1 MSLKKLQEHGQ
12 PEGEMVMTLEEI
24 GSRAKAVSR
33 VLNNLGSREK
43 NMGLEEAARALL
55 EGEEEILAA
64 NQTDYEKAES
74 SGMSKGMLDRLALN
88 PGRIQSMADGL
99 LKVAALDDPVGE
111 VISMKLRPNGL
122 KIGQK
127 RVPLGV
133 IAMIYEARPNVTADA
148 FGLCFKSGNAVILK
162 GGSDAIESNK
172 AIAKWLRT
180 GLTRAGLPED
190 ALQLIEDTSRETTR
204 ELMRLNRYVDVLIP
218 RGGAGLIRS
227 VVENSTVPVI
237 ETGTGNCHI
246 FVDETADFNMA
257 LDIIY
262 NAKTQR
268 IGVCNACESLV
279 VHRKIADQFLP
290 LLKKR
295 LDEKEVEVRADE
307 AARAVVPE
315 FTPAEEEDWG
325 TEYLDYILS
334 LKIVDSVEEA
344 IEHINTYNTGHSE
357 AIITSDYFNAQ
368 KFLDEVDA
376 AAVYVNASTRFTDGE
391 EFGFGAEIG
400 ISTQKLHARG
410 PMGLKELTT
419 TKYIIYGDGQIR

>member
-172 AIAKWLRT
+172 VIAKWLRT
-180 GLTRAGLPED
+180 GLMRAGLPED

-268 IGVCNACESLV
+268 IGVCNACESLI

>member
-1 MSLKKLQEHGQ
+1 
-12 PEGEMVMTLEEI
+12 MTLEEI

-33 VLNNLGSREK
+33 TLNNLGSREK
-43 NMGLEEAARALL
+43 NIGLEEAARALL
-55 EGEEEILAA
+55 EGEDEILAA
-64 NQTDYEKAES
+64 NQADYEKAES

-190 ALQLIEDTSRETTR
+190 ALQLIEDTSRETTK

-268 IGVCNACESLV
+268 IGVCNACESLI

-295 LDEKEVEVRADE
+295 LAEKEVEVRADE
-307 AARAVVPE
+307 AAGIYSCNRRRL
-315 FTPAEEEDWG
+315 G
-325 TEYLDYILS
+325 YRISGLYLIFKDCRLCRR
-334 LKIVDSVEEA
+334 
-344 IEHINTYNTGHSE
+344 GH
-357 AIITSDYFNAQ
+357 
-368 KFLDEVDA
+368 
-376 AAVYVNASTRFTDGE
+376 
-391 EFGFGAEIG
+391 
-400 ISTQKLHARG
+400 
-410 PMGLKELTT
+410 
-419 TKYIIYGDGQIR
+419 

>member
-1 MSLKKLQEHGQ
+1 
-12 PEGEMVMTLEEI
+12 MTLEEI

-33 VLNNLGSREK
+33 TLNNLGSREK
-43 NMGLEEAARALL
+43 NIGLEEAARALL

-64 NQTDYEKAES
+64 NQADYEKAENC
-74 SGMSKGMLDRLALN
+74 GMSKGLLDRLALN

-172 AIAKWLRT
+172 AITKWLRT

-190 ALQLIEDTSRETTR
+190 ALQLIEDTSRETTK

-279 VHRKIADQFLP
+279 IHEKIVDAFMPKLAAALQQKDVVIYADEKSLAAAERREAANDGD
-290 LLKKR
+290 LKKE
-295 LDEKEVEVRADE
+295 LLS
-307 AARAVVPE
+307 AA
-315 FTPAEEEDWG
+315 TEEDWG
-325 TEYLDYILS
+325 REYLDYMISVKTVSS
-334 LKIVDSVEEA
+334 LDEA
-344 IEHINTYNTGHSE
+344 IAHINRYNTGHSE
-357 AIITSDYFNAQ
+357 AIITENYTNAQ
-368 KFLDEVDA
+368 RFLDEIDA
-376 AAVYVNASTRFTDGE
+376 ACVYVNASTRFSDGF

-410 PMGLKELTT
+410 PMGLDALTS
-419 TKYIIYGDGQIR
+419 TKYIIYGNGQTRP